1 METLLNT
8 ITHNFMNAQYN
19 QFIGMYNNVYQDGFC
34 NHMISEFD
42 RVLSQ
47 GLCGNRQDFDR
58 TTKTKK
64 EDNFYFLN
72 LKQHVLSPF
81 NDDVALLIFMNGL
94 QRCFDDYVA
103 EYDILKDVDL
113 KCSSVKMQK
122 TIPGAGYHVWHPE
135 QGNGPDSARCLVY
148 SLYLNDIEEAGET
161 EFLYQKL
168 RIPPKENSMVI
179 WPAAFT
185 HTHRGNVVHGNKS
198 KYIITGW
205 FYLD

>member
-1 METLLNT
+1 
-8 ITHNFMNAQYN
+8 MNAQYN
-19 QFIGMYNNVYQDGFC
+19 QFIGMYNNVYRDGFC
-34 NHMISEFD
+34 NHMITEFE

-47 GLCGNRQDFDR
+47 GLCGNRQDSEGI
-58 TTKTKK
+58 TKTRKQ
-64 EDNFYFLN
+64 DNFYFLN

-81 NDDVALLIFMNGL
+81 NDDGVLPIFMNGL

-113 KCSSVKMQK
+113 KCTSVKMQK
-122 TIPGAGYHVWHPE
+122 TDPGAGYHVWHSE